1 MILPKLNYSKLKK
14 FSKFEINSM
23 KPKILMCWNKAK
35 DIYVWDSF
43 GKKLIDFTSTIFVTN
58 IGHANKVV
66 INEVKKTLNSPISHS
81 YNYYNKQRYEYTK
94 ALVKFIDNK
103 KLNKCYL
110 LSAGTEA
117 TEAALKLMRLKGIS
131 QKKNSKKIGI
141 ISLKGNWHGRTM
153 GAQMM
158 SGKNAQSQ
166 WIGFHDKNM
175 YHLDFPYPWCVE
187 EKKGKEFFLK
197 SLRKTFPKKFNFK
210 KKIAGIILEAFQGWG
225 AFFYPQS
232 YIKALKLFCK
242 KNNILIAIDEM
253 QSGFGRTG
261 YKFLYEYYNLN
272 PDILCCGKAMGSG
285 FPLSG
290 VISRS
295 EIMNIPKTGD
305 MSSTHSANPISCSAG
320 LATLKEIKKRKL
332 VENSKNLGEIF
343 SNELKKLKEE
353 FPQIINLVSSKG
365 LIGAIIFKNDK
376 RNIGT
381 ILANKVTISCYNK
394 GLLLVNTGRESIKLG
409 PPLTISRKSLLKA
422 FKLMHKSFSEL
433 HM

>member
-1 MILPKLNYSKLKK
+1 MILPKSKYSKLKK

-23 KPKILMCWNKAK
+23 RPKVLMCWKKAK
-35 DIYVWDSF
+35 NIHVWDSF

-58 IGHANKVV
+58 VGHANKAI

-81 YNYYNKQRYEYTK
+81 YNYYNQQRYEYTK
-94 ALVKFIDNK
+94 ALIKFIDNK

-131 QKKNSKKIGI
+131 LKKNYKKLGI
-141 ISLKGNWHGRTM
+141 ISLRGNWHGRTM

-158 SGKNAQSQ
+158 SGENAQSR

-175 YHLDFPYPWCVE
+175 YHLDFPYPWLAD
-187 EKKGKEFFLK
+187 EKTGNEFFLK
-197 SLRKTFPKKFNFK
+197 SLKKSFPKKFNFK

-225 AFFYPQS
+225 AFFYPKS

-242 KNNILIAIDEM
+242 KNNILITIDEM

-261 YKFLYEYYNLN
+261 YKFLHEYYKLN

-295 EIMNIPKTGD
+295 EIMNIPKIGD
-305 MSSTHSANPISCSAG
+305 MSSTHSANPIACSAG
-320 LATLKEIKKRKL
+320 LATLKEIKKKKL
-332 VENSKNLGEIF
+332 VENSNILGKVF
-343 SNELKKLKEE
+343 SNELKKLKEQ
-353 FPQIINLVSSKG
+353 FPQYINFVSSKG

-376 RNIGT
+376 KNIGT
-381 ILANKVTISCYNK
+381 KLANKITISCYNK

-409 PPLTISRKSLLKA
+409 PPLTISRKSLLKS
-422 FKLMHKSFSEL
+422 FNLMHKSFLEL
-433 HM
+433 